1 MEKRKHVIYKEK
13 KVCVCQE
20 REGSGETQAGNITTI
35 KRDELQ
41 VVDLPIQ
48 QILCLQQQFR

>member
-1 MEKRKHVIYKEK
+1 MEKRKHIIYKEK

-20 REGSGETQAGNITTI
+20 REGSGETQAENITTI

-41 VVDLPIQ
+41 VVELSLQ
-48 QILCLQQQFR
+48 QILCLQQQLR